1 MAGIHEIARAAGL
14 KADVVTDVFEAVFQL
29 VRSGESVRIA
39 GFGSFDRK
47 TFPGR
52 TVQSPVIN
60 DGTPTTFG
68 ESWRMA
74 FRQSDQA
81 KRRLN
86 MSRKK
91 REAKKRAAAE
101 AESAAVPKKKKK
113 AKKERK

>member
-1 MAGIHEIARAAGL
+1 MAGIRDIAKAAGL
-14 KADVVTDVFEAVFQL
+14 KPEVVSDVFEAVFQL
-29 VRSGESVRIA
+29 VKTGEQVRVA

-47 TFPGR
+47 TYPGR

-60 DGTPTTFG
+60 DGTPTSFG
-68 ESWRMA
+68 ETYRIA

-91 REAKKRAAAE
+91 REAKRRAAE
-101 AESAAVPKKKKK
+101 EEKRKSKK
-113 AKKERK
+113 ARK

>member
-1 MAGIHEIARAAGL
+1 MAGTHEIAKAAGV

-29 VRSGESVRIA
+29 VRDGELVRVS
-39 GFGSFDRK
+39 GFGSFERK
-47 TFPGR
+47 VFPGR

-60 DGTPTTFG
+60 EGAPTTFG
-68 ESWRMA
+68 ESFRMA

-91 REAKKRAAAE
+91 REAKRAAAAEE
-101 AESAAVPKKKKK
+101 AKKGKKKKK
-113 AKKERK
+113 AKKDRK

>member
-1 MAGIHEIARAAGL
+1 MAGIHEIAKAAGL

-52 TVQSPVIN
+52 TVTSPVIN
-60 DGTPTTFG
+60 EGEPTTFG
-68 ESWRMA
+68 PSYRIA

-81 KRRLN
+81 KHRLN
-86 MSRKK
+86 ISRKK
-91 REAKKRAAAE
+91 REAKRAEVASESKR
-101 AESAAVPKKKKK
+101 KKVKKG
-113 AKKERK
+113 RK

>member
-1 MAGIHEIARAAGL
+1 MAGIHEIAKAAGL
-14 KADVVTDVFEAVFQL
+14 KASDVTDVFEAVFQL

-52 TVQSPVIN
+52 TVTSPVIN
-60 DGTPTTFG
+60 EGEPITFG
-68 ESWRMA
+68 KSYRIA

-86 MSRKK
+86 MARKK
-91 REAKKRAAAE
+91 REAKR
-101 AESAAVPKKKKK
+101 KKGK
-113 AKKERK
+113 ARK

>member
-1 MAGIHEIARAAGL
+1 MAGIREIAKAAGL
-14 KADVVTDVFEAVFQL
+14 KAEVVSDVFEAVFQL
-29 VRSGESVRIA
+29 VKGGEQVRVA

-52 TVQSPVIN
+52 TVKSPVIN
-60 DGTPTTFG
+60 EGAPTSFG
-68 ESWRMA
+68 ETYRIA

-91 REAKKRAAAE
+91 REAKRRAAEE
-101 AESAAVPKKKKK
+101 AAAAQPSKKKKK
-113 AKKERK
+113 ARK

>member
-1 MAGIHEIARAAGL
+1 MAGIHEIAKAAGL

-39 GFGSFDRK
+39 GFGSFDKK

-52 TVQSPVIN
+52 TVKSPVIN
-60 DGTPTTFG
+60 EGAPITFG
-68 ESWRMA
+68 ESFRIA
-74 FRQSDQA
+74 FKQSDQA

-91 REAKKRAAAE
+91 REAKRAEREAAIADQKR
-101 AESAAVPKKKKK
+101 KKKKL
-113 AKKERK
+113 KKGHK

>member
-1 MAGIHEIARAAGL
+1 MAGIHEIAKAAGL
-14 KADVVTDVFEAVFQL
+14 KATDVTDVFEAVFQL

-52 TVQSPVIN
+52 TVTSPVIN
-60 DGTPTTFG
+60 EGEPITFG
-68 ESWRMA
+68 KSYRIA

-86 MSRKK
+86 MARKK
-91 REAKKRAAAE
+91 REAKRAAE
-101 AESAAVPKKKKK
+101 ETPRKKRKKGK
-113 AKKERK
+113 GRK

>member
-1 MAGIHEIARAAGL
+1 MAGIHEIAKAAGL

-29 VRSGESVRIA
+29 VRDGESVRVV

-52 TVQSPVIN
+52 TVKSPVIN
-60 DGTPTTFG
+60 DGEPTTFG
-68 ESWRMA
+68 ESYRMA

-91 REAKKRAAAE
+91 REAKRAE
-101 AESAAVPKKKKK
+101 AADSGTKKKKK
-113 AKKERK
+113 KVKKDRK

>member
-1 MAGIHEIARAAGL
+1 MAGIHEIAKAAGL
-14 KADVVTDVFEAVFQL
+14 KAEVVTDVFEAVFQL
-29 VRSGESVRIA
+29 VKSGESVRVS

-60 DGTPTTFG
+60 DGEPTKF
-68 ESWRMA
+68 EDSFRIA

-91 REAKKRAAAE
+91 REAKRAAAAAE
-101 AESAAVPKKKKK
+101 AEQPKKKKK
-113 AKKERK
+113 GKKGRK

>member
-1 MAGIHEIARAAGL
+1 MAGIHEIAKAAGL

-29 VRSGESVRIA
+29 VRSGESVRVS
-39 GFGSFDRK
+39 GFGSFDKK

-52 TVQSPVIN
+52 TVKSPVIN
-60 DGTPTTFG
+60 EGAPITFG
-68 ESWRMA
+68 ESYRIA

-91 REAKKRAAAE
+91 REAKRAAAAE
-101 AESAAVPKKKKK
+101 AVEQTKRKKKKV
-113 AKKERK
+113 KKGRK